1 MHTRPSGILAVL
13 AVAST
18 LVGCASGIDR
28 LAGDTPLERYSSYAG
43 EPVERFTAFNVN
55 GWTAL
60 SRNKLVVW
68 TGVSDAY
75 LLTVWDTCRDL
86 QFVERIRITQT
97 GSSISRLDKV
107 IVRGD
112 RCPITEIRPV
122 DIKQMRADREAAKPA
137 AGERR

>member
-1 MHTRPSGILAVL
+1 MPRMTSRVL
-13 AVAST
+13 AT
-18 LVGCASGIDR
+18 LGCALVLAGCAAGIDR
-28 LAGDTPLERYSSYAG
+28 MAGDTPLERYTSYAG
-43 EPVERFTAFNVN
+43 EPVERFTAFNVT

-86 QFVERIRITQT
+86 QFVERIRVTQT

-122 DIKQMRADREAAKPA
+122 DVKQMRADREAARA
-137 AGERR
+137 EGSERR

>member
-1 MHTRPSGILAVL
+1 MSRM
-13 AVAST
+13 T
-18 LVGCASGIDR
+18 LRVPATLGCALLLCGCATGIDR
-28 LAGDTPLERYSSYAG
+28 MAGDTPLERYTSYAG
-43 EPVERFTAFNVN
+43 EPVERFTAFNVT

-86 QFVERIRITQT
+86 QFVERIRVTQT
-97 GSSISRLDKV
+97 GSSISRFDKV

-122 DIKQMRADREAAKPA
+122 DVAQMRADREAARAKASEP
-137 AGERR
+137 R